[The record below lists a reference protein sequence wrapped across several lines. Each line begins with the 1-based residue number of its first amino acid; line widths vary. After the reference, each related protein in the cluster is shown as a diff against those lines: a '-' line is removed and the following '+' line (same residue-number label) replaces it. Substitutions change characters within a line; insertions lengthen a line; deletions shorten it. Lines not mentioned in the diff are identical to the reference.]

1 VHGDRLV
8 PLPFPG
14 DYCNPAIQSHT
25 GRRSSSSSANFRT
38 SLSSSEGLRGHPG
51 YDQEGTSRDSQHYE
65 RAETFTNFRDHCGC
79 PTGARAYKLRI
90 LRKRV
95 LCRRENATSFPS
107 FRTKTRSPSL
117 LSRGCLT
124 WPRLTMELLLAR
136 KNIELSSLR
145 SMLPRERRR
154 RMLPLAKCTSVEF
167 RHASRRE
174 IPSICTIQALESSV
188 SKAKSS
194 RRNLAGSPSPKQE

>member
-1 VHGDRLV
+1 MG
-8 PLPFPG
+8 FKG
-14 DYCNPAIQSHT
+14 DYLANGSICCGLAIDHGSNACYRASFT
-25 GRRSSSSSANFRT
+25 RSPISAIR
-38 SLSSSEGLRGHPG
+38 
-51 YDQEGTSRDSQHYE
+51 
-65 RAETFTNFRDHCGC
+65 CGC

-107 FRTKTRSPSL
+107 FRTKTRPPSL
-117 LSRGCLT
+117 LSRGCST
-124 WPRLTMELLLAR
+124 WPRLTIEVLLAR

-145 SMLPRERRR
+145 SKLPRERRR
-154 RMLPLAKCTSVEF
+154 RMLPLAKCMSVEF

-194 RRNLAGSPSPKQE
+194 RQSLAGSPSPKQE